1 MTTGAPGVTG
11 LRVRMV
17 APAGWISLDLD
28 PRTRS
33 AWIRRL
39 VHGTGDPGESD
50 GAERGAARAWTQR
63 QLAELEAHLRTLADR
78 CVTAGVDLALVW
90 GQLVSDAPHLLM
102 ASILVSVVPTRDG
115 SDPMHGINRRSD
127 RDGPADTT
135 SMTIN
140 GRESLRRQQRTMR
153 SLIGHDAEVS
163 VLSIDY
169 LVPVAD
175 DLVAV
180 INASTPTPGLDPEF
194 GALFDQMVASVRM
207 I

>member
-1 MTTGAPGVTG
+1 VTG

-17 APAGWISLDLD
+17 APTGWISLDLD

-39 VHGTGDPGESD
+39 VHGRSDSPARGDS
-50 GAERGAARAWTQR
+50 ERGSAEEWTQL
-63 QLAELEAHLRTLADR
+63 QLTELEAHLRTLADR

-102 ASILVSVVPTRDG
+102 ASILVSVVPTNAGPDPTHGIGRG
-115 SDPMHGINRRSD
+115 SDRG
-127 RDGPADTT
+127 GPGDTT
-135 SMTIN
+135 AMTIN
-140 GRESLRRQQRTMR
+140 GRDALRRQQRSMR
-153 SLIGHDAEVS
+153 SLIGHDAPVS
-163 VLSIDY
+163 VLSVDY
-169 LVPVAD
+169 LVPVTD
-175 DLVAV
+175 DLVAL

-194 GALFDQMVASVRM
+194 GALFDQMVASLRL